1 MNLLKQL
8 FSRRRRY
15 ADLSESIREHLEEK
29 TEELM
34 ESGMSREEAD
44 RRVRRE
50 FGNVALTEQ
59 RSREV
64 WQWPTLE
71 SIWADV
77 RFSLRQ
83 LSRAWGFTITAVLTL
98 ALGIAVNAT
107 MFSLVSAFLLP
118 RLPGHDAQ
126 NVVVVTS

>member
-77 RFSLRQ
+77 ARSKQGGL
-83 LSRAWGFTITAVLTL
+83 LTD
-98 ALGIAVNAT
+98 
-107 MFSLVSAFLLP
+107 LP
-118 RLPGHDAQ
+118 HVGGEPIHEQAARPA
-126 NVVVVTS
+126 SP